1 MSATYSPASGAD
13 RDRVRLLIPDKT
25 ITGLT
30 PVNGVYTL
38 TDYLFSDEE
47 LDGLLVTEASAPRA
61 AALALYTVAGSE
73 AMLQKVSGFGFTIE
87 PSAPAIRAYAE
98 SLLALA
104 DSDDAAAGGMFDIA
118 EQVPNTFAWRERLWN
133 ERLRGLV

>member
-25 ITGLT
+25 IDGLT

-38 TDYLFSDEE
+38 ATYLFSDEE
-47 LDGLLVTEASAPRA
+47 LDGLLATEASAPRA
-61 AALALYTVAGSE
+61 AALALYTLAGSQP
-73 AMLQKVSGFGFTIE
+73 MLKKVSGLGFSIE
-87 PSAPAIRAYAE
+87 PSAPAIRAYAD
-98 SLLALA
+98 SLRALA

-118 EQVPNTFAWRERLWN
+118 EQVPNDFAARERLWN